1 MKSSSDAP
9 MVMLSAIISVF
20 HTLKCIQRFDKICQ
34 TIRLADSAKQSERS
48 WYEALC
54 CVGKVDSK

>member
-1 MKSSSDAP
+1 
-9 MVMLSAIISVF
+9 MVILSAIISVC
-20 HTLKCIQRFDKICQ
+20 HTLKCIQRFEKICQ